1 MENRLEREIFQS
13 QVPRTKRYP
22 VYKPTNLIW
31 AVNHKRHLDIE
42 EEDKFRMVFVQV
54 CIGYATTRWMVWVG
68 HASESAT
75 QVGLLNRSMLYVAAF
90 GFRAPFCKIL

>member
-1 MENRLEREIFQS
+1 MYSRYRSVRYRIRREIGYNAMLPVCMCVCVSVENRLEREIFQS

-54 CIGYATTRWMVWVG
+54 CISYTIGYTTTNWV
-68 HASESAT
+68 
-75 QVGLLNRSMLYVAAF
+75 V
-90 GFRAPFCKIL
+90 